1 VITGQFTGQGLHCFD
16 YTPPDDG
23 FYEYNANFHQK
34 SQYRACLFSY
44 SDFHENRRCHAKGRS
59 PAVGGVGLSAPIR

>member
-23 FYEYNANFHQK
+23 FYEYNANFNKK
-34 SQYRACLFSY
+34 SQYRRNAVVKTHITHIGD
-44 SDFHENRRCHAKGRS
+44 SDFKMKNRRFGNREYKPR
-59 PAVGGVGLSAPIR
+59 